1 MEWINTRAGQMQ
13 KSPIRKL
20 FDRASGMR
28 DVIHLE
34 MGEPDLPTPAGAVEA
49 ADRAARDGKTHYTA
63 NNGIPSLRRAIA
75 ASPFTNGLSYDPETE
90 VIVTVG
96 AINALAL
103 ALMCIIEPGEGILVQ
118 DPVWLD
124 YFELA
129 KFVGGEV
136 RHIRT
141 VPEEGFRVSAER
153 VRQALTPNSRVLMLN
168 TPGNPTGVVL
178 SRPELEEIAR
188 VAVEHDLL
196 VVCDEVYR
204 TLIYDGVPS
213 ASIAEC
219 PGMKERTLVVNSVS
233 KAFAMT
239 GWRVGFAMG
248 PAKLIAKMTQLQEYL
263 NACVATPCQYAAQ
276 WAVEH
281 FEAADAMRE
290 IYDARRKVMIAGL
303 HSIPGIRCAMPAGAF
318 YAFADVRAFGMETQI
333 LCERI
338 LEEAR
343 VVCTPGSC
351 FGSCGEGFI
360 RFSYANSIENIEEAI
375 RRLRTFAARLP
386 HADF

>member
-1 MEWINTRAGQMQ
+1 MQ

-75 ASPFTNGLSYDPETE
+75 ASPFANGLSYDPETE

-290 IYDARRKVMIAGL
+290 IYDARRKVMVAGL

-318 YAFADVRAFGMETQI
+318 YALSLI
-333 LCERI
+333 HI
-338 LEEAR
+338 
-343 VVCTPGSC
+343 
-351 FGSCGEGFI
+351 
-360 RFSYANSIENIEEAI
+360 
-375 RRLRTFAARLP
+375 
-386 HADF
+386 

>member
-290 IYDARRKVMIAGL
+290 IYDARRKVMVAGL